1 MCIIIEKTVLAF
13 MKNALQRLLLLYEA
27 VEYIYDDVVLVVGV
41 DVVAVAV
48 AIFYSLFGLWMNFCI
63 IFSIFLPPQSTD
75 ID

>member
-13 MKNALQRLLLLYEA
+13 MKNALQRLLLLYET
-27 VEYIYDDVVLVVGV
+27 VEYMYDDVVLVVGV
-41 DVVAVAV
+41 DVVAV